1 MTNEAAL
8 RSSMVGLAL
17 VMVLVWLWTQS
28 LKKTVI
34 TYAIGVSLIAGIVL
48 PDWDFFDR
56 SFSRWT
62 YPVTAEERAAALSR
76 KSQSSRNDQYTVKS
90 GYWVAQNLLKTE
102 EEKEV
107 LQPSI
112 TKLQALAWKIKAPQ
126 KICRLIWKLIIFLVA
141 ATRNLV
147 RCNMRCDNYCPRCG
161 EPEES
166 VTHAIFECS
175 LALQAWS
182 LSTTPTSPNIFPV
195 PSIYAISFAEKQHC
209 RTRTRQRSLSLDYL
223 FWDGSTYGDTK
234 LHSTRIGLAFR
245 SRSTVMGNEEYASN
259 FDMQELWGRL

>member
-1 MTNEAAL
+1 MYYEFEFQYWHNKIAKI
-8 RSSMVGLAL
+8 LA
-17 VMVLVWLWTQS
+17 
-28 LKKTVI
+28 
-34 TYAIGVSLIAGIVL
+34 
-48 PDWDFFDR
+48 
-56 SFSRWT
+56 
-62 YPVTAEERAAALSR
+62 
-76 KSQSSRNDQYTVKS
+76 NDQYTVKS

-107 LQPSI
+107 LEPSI
-112 TKLQALAWKIKAPQ
+112 TKLQALAWKIKTPQ
-126 KICRLIWKLIIFLVA
+126 KICRLIWKLIIFHVA

-147 RCNMRCDNYCPRCG
+147 RCNMRCDNYCPRRG

-195 PSIYAISFAEKQHC
+195 PSIYAISFAEKKHC
-209 RTRTRQRSLSLDYL
+209 RTRTRQRSLSLDNL

-234 LHSTRIGLAFR
+234 LHSTRIGLNEVEALR
-245 SRSTVMGNEEYASN
+245 WAMENMLQNSTCKSFGA
-259 FDMQELWGRL
+259 DCKELITMIKEPHVCPRFATELERIETL

>member
-76 KSQSSRNDQYTVKS
+76 KSQSSRLFII
-90 GYWVAQNLLKTE
+90 LLE
-102 EEKEV
+102 LFLFKEY
-107 LQPSI
+107 S
-112 TKLQALAWKIKAPQ
+112 
-126 KICRLIWKLIIFLVA
+126 
-141 ATRNLV
+141 
-147 RCNMRCDNYCPRCG
+147 D
-161 EPEES
+161 
-166 VTHAIFECS
+166 
-175 LALQAWS
+175 
-182 LSTTPTSPNIFPV
+182 
-195 PSIYAISFAEKQHC
+195 
-209 RTRTRQRSLSLDYL
+209 
-223 FWDGSTYGDTK
+223 
-234 LHSTRIGLAFR
+234 
-245 SRSTVMGNEEYASN
+245 
-259 FDMQELWGRL
+259 

>member
-76 KSQSSRNDQYTVKS
+76 KSQSSSRFSVYPMRMVVYVTAY
-90 GYWVAQNLLKTE
+90 GYAVYRWWMFV
-102 EEKEV
+102 
-107 LQPSI
+107 
-112 TKLQALAWKIKAPQ
+112 TK
-126 KICRLIWKLIIFLVA
+126 
-141 ATRNLV
+141 
-147 RCNMRCDNYCPRCG
+147 
-161 EPEES
+161 
-166 VTHAIFECS
+166 
-175 LALQAWS
+175 
-182 LSTTPTSPNIFPV
+182 
-195 PSIYAISFAEKQHC
+195 
-209 RTRTRQRSLSLDYL
+209 
-223 FWDGSTYGDTK
+223 
-234 LHSTRIGLAFR
+234 
-245 SRSTVMGNEEYASN
+245 
-259 FDMQELWGRL
+259 